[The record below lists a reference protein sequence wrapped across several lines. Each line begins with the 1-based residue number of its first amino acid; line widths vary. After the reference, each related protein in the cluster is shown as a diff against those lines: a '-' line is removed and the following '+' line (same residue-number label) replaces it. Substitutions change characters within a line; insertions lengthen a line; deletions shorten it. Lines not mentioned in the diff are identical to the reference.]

1 MLNWID
7 TIKRKIQKEVN
18 TIEEMKSIRED
29 GSKWKIWLK
38 ENEELFQIRM
48 KQFELSIIFKH

>member
-18 TIEEMKSIRED
+18 TIEEMKSMRED

-48 KQFELSIIFKH
+48 KQFKH